1 MRLEF
6 LGSRKTAIIILAMIV
21 LAAAAG
27 SFIPQG
33 QGQGQCLLST
43 KGCPLFSLLQLKD
56 IYHSWWFIG
65 LLVFLGLSLGR
76 CTLKRLKSRPRNA
89 GSLFTHAGLIAIL
102 LGALITGVRGERG
115 FLSLYKGQSQD
126 TILSYNSQ
134 VGAGHAVPLPKKLP
148 FKIYLHDFLV
158 DWYEPRAGQ
167 KNRRIKEFRSRVAVI
182 EDDNRIALTKEI
194 RVNHP
199 LQYKGYAFYQSG
211 YNPKDPDWTGL
222 EVSRDPG
229 LGLVYAGFF
238 LLNAGVIIIFF
249 GRKK

>member
-1 MRLEF
+1 MRREF
-6 LGSRKTAIIILAMIV
+6 FGSRKAAIIILTLII
-21 LAAAAG
+21 LACAAG

-33 QGQGQCLLST
+33 RGLGQCLLST
-43 KGCPLFSLLQLKD
+43 KSCPLIALFQLND

-65 LLVFLGLSLGR
+65 LLVFLGVSLGH
-76 CTLKRLKSRPRNA
+76 CTLKRLKSWPGNA

-102 LGALITGVRGERG
+102 LGALITGIKGERG
-115 FLSLYKGQSQD
+115 FISLYKGQSQD
-126 TILSYNSQ
+126 TFVLRR
-134 VGAGHAVPLPKKLP
+134 GAVTAPLQKLP

-158 DWYEPRAGQ
+158 DWYESQGENNPRQ
-167 KNRRIKEFRSRVAVI
+167 IREFRSRVAVI
-182 EDDNRIALTKEI
+182 ENDNRVALTKEI

-211 YNPKDPDWTGL
+211 YNPKYPDWTGL

-229 LGLVYAGFF
+229 LPLVYIGFF
-238 LLNAGVIIIFF
+238 LLNAGVIILFY

>member
-6 LGSRKTAIIILAMIV
+6 LGSRKTAIIILAMIA

-27 SFIPQG
+27 SFIPRG
-33 QGQGQCLLST
+33 QGQGQCLLSA
-43 KGCPLFSLLQLKD
+43 KGCPLFSLLQLSD

-126 TILSYNSQ
+126 TIILYNNQ
-134 VGAGHAVPLPKKLP
+134 QLKKLP

-158 DWYEPRAGQ
+158 DWYESQGENNPRQ
-167 KNRRIKEFRSRVAVI
+167 IKEFRSRVAVI
-182 EDDNRIALTKEI
+182 EDDTRVVLTKEV

-199 LQYKGYAFYQSG
+199 LRYKGYAFYQSG
-211 YNPKDPDWTGL
+211 YNPKDLDWTGL

-229 LGLVYAGFF
+229 LPLVYAGFF
-238 LLNAGVIIIFF
+238 LLNAGVIVIFYG